1 VNPYLTV
8 EGSTLKA
15 IPTKEHN
22 TLRSLHRISKS
33 VYVTASQPSQVAPV
47 VERARMNRLQRQGH
61 PTKLWRESH
70 SLSPR
75 PLLVITIIAF

>member
-1 VNPYLTV
+1 MNPYLTV

-47 VERARMNRLQRQGH
+47 VERDTNESITEARPSNEAMAR
-61 PTKLWRESH
+61 KSFFV
-70 SLSPR
+70 S
-75 PLLVITIIAF
+75 